1 MELFSGGEL
10 DCRIME
16 KSGCASYSYTPWVSE
31 NNNVYER
38 AVYYKFEKRISRYKV
53 EVTSTQQKSLL
64 DGNGCV
70 LEEVMNFHGVP
81 LGDYFNVSKS
91 IHLIPRLSLIYSSKY
106 VSYLFYLC
114 FLISQLHLRYQI
126 DELVQK
132 AKGCKVQVLFG
143 IEWLK
148 NTKHQKRITKNLLK
162 NLQERL
168 KLTFSLV
175 EKEFL
180 EKIGNRANILRTSS
194 SSS

>member
-16 KSGCASYSYTPWVSE
+16 KSGCANYYSTPWVSE

-64 DGNGCV
+64 DGNGCL

-91 IHLIPRLSLIYSSKY
+91 IILSFSFSD
-106 VSYLFYLC
+106 LFVEICILLCYLC
-114 FLISQLHLRYQI
+114 FLISQL
-126 DELVQK
+126 
-132 AKGCKVQVLFG
+132 
-143 IEWLK
+143 
-148 NTKHQKRITKNLLK
+148 
-162 NLQERL
+162 
-168 KLTFSLV
+168 
-175 EKEFL
+175 
-180 EKIGNRANILRTSS
+180 
-194 SSS
+194 